1 MVAKTIRFFDA
12 FSGVG
17 GFREG
22 LTRAGGFS
30 CVGHCEIDKYAE
42 QSYRLLFDTEGEW
55 YCDDARKMQPD
66 DMPDFELLCGGFPCQ
81 AFSVAGKRAG
91 FADPRG
97 TLFFEIARLAQ
108 ARRPAYLLLENVPGL
123 LTHDQGRTFSAI
135 LATLNDLGYRVEWMV
150 LNSADFR
157 VPQVRKR
164 VFIVGYLDPRC
175 AGKILPV
182 FGTNGKTLIQIL
194 GGSQGYRV
202 YDPRGTACT
211 QTAGGGGKGV
221 KSIAGLA
228 YSLFLIVY
236 MVLPAVFSGYS
247 PILMSIICGVLSTAV
262 TLLLL
267 NGNSEK
273 TWAAILSTV
282 IGVICSLL
290 FFLIMSLLVH
300 IDGFSSSEAE
310 GLVLISQE
318 TGLQIKD
325 VLFAGVLISSLGAI
339 MDTGMSIVSALYEVY
354 THNPG
359 LGTKELFLS
368 GIEMGKDMIGTMT
381 NTLILAFTGS
391 AFITLLVFLSYQV
404 QADQL
409 FNSNYLTIEI
419 AQGICGTFGIVLTV
433 PVASAVT
440 AAFLAR
446 KKNA

>member
-1 MVAKTIRFFDA
+1 MWNRIKENSIV
-12 FSGVG
+12 
-17 GFREG
+17 
-22 LTRAGGFS
+22 
-30 CVGHCEIDKYAE
+30 
-42 QSYRLLFDTEGEW
+42 LF
-55 YCDDARKMQPD
+55 
-66 DMPDFELLCGGFPCQ
+66 
-81 AFSVAGKRAG
+81 
-91 FADPRG
+91 
-97 TLFFEIARLAQ
+97 I
-108 ARRPAYLLLENVPGL
+108 
-123 LTHDQGRTFSAI
+123 I
-135 LATLNDLGYRVEWMV
+135 LATVIAAVLLQRFSFQSYSRYASDTLHYEKAVVVEVSDESLEYDEGLEIYLGTQELKVEMLDSEEEGSIIDV
-150 LNSADFR
+150 TN
-157 VPQVRKR
+157 
-164 VFIVGYLDPRC
+164 YL
-175 AGKILPV
+175 
-182 FGTNGKTLIQIL
+182 
-194 GGSQGYRV
+194 
-202 YDPRGTACT
+202 T
-211 QTAGGGGKGV
+211 QTHNCIGRGKGV
-221 KSIAGLA
+221 KAIAGLA
-228 YSLFLIVY
+228 YSLFMIIYL
-236 MVLPAVFSGYS
+236 VLPAVFSGYS
-247 PILMSIICGVLSTAV
+247 PIWMSILCGILSTAV

-267 NGNSEK
+267 NGQSEK
-273 TWAAILSTV
+273 TWAAILSTTV
-282 IGVICSLL
+282 GVICSLL
-290 FFLIMSLLVH
+290 LFLIMSHLVH

-310 GLVLISQE
+310 GLVLINQE
-318 TGLQIKD
+318 TGLKIKD

>member
-1 MVAKTIRFFDA
+1 MWNRIKENAIVLLIIAVTVLVTVLLQNFGFQSYSRFASDTLHYERA
-12 FSGVG
+12 VVVEVLSEDLEYDKNLEITLGTQVLQVRMLNG
-17 GFREG
+17 EEEG
-22 LTRAGGFS
+22 NTLEVTNYLTQTHN
-30 CVGHCEIDKYAE
+30 VYAE
-42 QSYRLLFDTEGEW
+42 EGSRLIINADRPEGDVEP
-55 YCDDARKMQPD
+55 YYTVYNYDR
-66 DMPDFELLCGGFPCQ
+66 
-81 AFSVAGKRAG
+81 
-91 FADPRG
+91 
-97 TLFFEIARLAQ
+97 T
-108 ARRPAYLLLENVPGL
+108 VPMI
-123 LTHDQGRTFSAI
+123 SC
-135 LATLNDLGYRVEWMV
+135 
-150 LNSADFR
+150 
-157 VPQVRKR
+157 
-164 VFIVGYLDPRC
+164 FIVLAAAVIC
-175 AGKILPV
+175 I
-182 FGTNGKTLIQIL
+182 
-194 GGSQGYRV
+194 
-202 YDPRGTACT
+202 
-211 QTAGGGGKGV
+211 GGGKGV

-354 THNPG
+354 THNQG
-359 LGTKELFLS
+359 LTVKELFRS

-404 QADQL
+404 QPAQL

-433 PVASAVT
+433 PAASAI
-440 AAFLAR
+440 AAVLLA
-446 KKNA
+446 KKKSLNK

>member
-1 MVAKTIRFFDA
+1 MWNRIKENAIVLLIIAVTVLVTVLLQNFGFQSYSRFASDTLHYERA
-12 FSGVG
+12 VVVEVLSEDLEYDKNLEITLGTQVLQVRMLNG
-17 GFREG
+17 EEEG
-22 LTRAGGFS
+22 NTLEVTNYLTQTHN
-30 CVGHCEIDKYAE
+30 VYAE
-42 QSYRLLFDTEGEW
+42 EGTRLIINADRPEGDVEP
-55 YCDDARKMQPD
+55 YYTVYNYDR
-66 DMPDFELLCGGFPCQ
+66 
-81 AFSVAGKRAG
+81 
-91 FADPRG
+91 
-97 TLFFEIARLAQ
+97 T
-108 ARRPAYLLLENVPGL
+108 VPMISC
-123 LTHDQGRTFSAI
+123 FI
-135 LATLNDLGYRVEWMV
+135 VLATAV
-150 LNSADFR
+150 
-157 VPQVRKR
+157 
-164 VFIVGYLDPRC
+164 IC
-175 AGKILPV
+175 I
-182 FGTNGKTLIQIL
+182 
-194 GGSQGYRV
+194 
-202 YDPRGTACT
+202 
-211 QTAGGGGKGV
+211 GGGKGV

-318 TGLQIKD
+318 TDLQIKD

-354 THNPG
+354 THNQG
-359 LGTKELFLS
+359 LTAKELFRS

-404 QADQL
+404 QPAQL

-433 PVASAVT
+433 PAASAI
-440 AAFLAR
+440 AAVLLA
-446 KKNA
+446 KKKSLNK

>member
-1 MVAKTIRFFDA
+1 MWNRIKENAIVLLIIAVTVLVTVLLQNFGFQSYSRFASDTLHYERA
-12 FSGVG
+12 VVVEVLSEDLEYDKNLEITLGTQVLQVRMLNG
-17 GFREG
+17 EEEG
-22 LTRAGGFS
+22 NTLEVTNYLTQTHN
-30 CVGHCEIDKYAE
+30 VYAE
-42 QSYRLLFDTEGEW
+42 EGTRLIINADRPEGDVEP
-55 YCDDARKMQPD
+55 YYTVYNYDR
-66 DMPDFELLCGGFPCQ
+66 
-81 AFSVAGKRAG
+81 
-91 FADPRG
+91 
-97 TLFFEIARLAQ
+97 T
-108 ARRPAYLLLENVPGL
+108 VPMI
-123 LTHDQGRTFSAI
+123 SC
-135 LATLNDLGYRVEWMV
+135 
-150 LNSADFR
+150 
-157 VPQVRKR
+157 
-164 VFIVGYLDPRC
+164 FIVLAAAVIC
-175 AGKILPV
+175 I
-182 FGTNGKTLIQIL
+182 
-194 GGSQGYRV
+194 
-202 YDPRGTACT
+202 
-211 QTAGGGGKGV
+211 GGGKGV

-354 THNPG
+354 THNQG
-359 LGTKELFLS
+359 LTVKELFRS

-404 QADQL
+404 QPAQL

-433 PVASAVT
+433 PAASAI
-440 AAFLAR
+440 AAVLLA
-446 KKNA
+446 KKKSLNK

>member
-1 MVAKTIRFFDA
+1 MWNRIKENAIVLLIIAVTVVVTVLLQNFGFQSYSRFASDTLHYERA
-12 FSGVG
+12 VVVEVLSEDLEYDENLEITLGTQVLQVRMLNG
-17 GFREG
+17 EEEG
-22 LTRAGGFS
+22 NTLEVTNYLTQTHN
-30 CVGHCEIDKYAE
+30 VYAE
-42 QSYRLLFDTEGEW
+42 EGTRLIINADRPEGDVEP
-55 YCDDARKMQPD
+55 YYTVYNYDR
-66 DMPDFELLCGGFPCQ
+66 
-81 AFSVAGKRAG
+81 
-91 FADPRG
+91 
-97 TLFFEIARLAQ
+97 T
-108 ARRPAYLLLENVPGL
+108 VPMI
-123 LTHDQGRTFSAI
+123 SC
-135 LATLNDLGYRVEWMV
+135 
-150 LNSADFR
+150 
-157 VPQVRKR
+157 
-164 VFIVGYLDPRC
+164 FIVLAAAVIC
-175 AGKILPV
+175 I
-182 FGTNGKTLIQIL
+182 
-194 GGSQGYRV
+194 
-202 YDPRGTACT
+202 
-211 QTAGGGGKGV
+211 GGGKGV

-354 THNPG
+354 THNQG
-359 LGTKELFLS
+359 LTVKELFRS

-404 QADQL
+404 QPAQL

-433 PVASAVT
+433 PAASAI
-440 AAFLAR
+440 AAVLLA
-446 KKNA
+446 KKKSLNK

>member
-1 MVAKTIRFFDA
+1 MI
-12 FSGVG
+12 
-17 GFREG
+17 
-22 LTRAGGFS
+22 S
-30 CVGHCEIDKYAE
+30 C
-42 QSYRLLFDTEGEW
+42 
-55 YCDDARKMQPD
+55 
-66 DMPDFELLCGGFPCQ
+66 
-81 AFSVAGKRAG
+81 
-91 FADPRG
+91 
-97 TLFFEIARLAQ
+97 
-108 ARRPAYLLLENVPGL
+108 
-123 LTHDQGRTFSAI
+123 
-135 LATLNDLGYRVEWMV
+135 
-150 LNSADFR
+150 
-157 VPQVRKR
+157 
-164 VFIVGYLDPRC
+164 FIVLAAAVIC
-175 AGKILPV
+175 I
-182 FGTNGKTLIQIL
+182 
-194 GGSQGYRV
+194 
-202 YDPRGTACT
+202 
-211 QTAGGGGKGV
+211 GGGKGV

-236 MVLPAVFSGYS
+236 MVLPAVFCGYS

-354 THNPG
+354 THNQG
-359 LGTKELFLS
+359 LTAKELFRS

-404 QADQL
+404 QPAQL

-433 PVASAVT
+433 PAASAI
-440 AAFLAR
+440 AAVLLA
-446 KKNA
+446 KKKSLNK

>member
-1 MVAKTIRFFDA
+1 MWNRIKENAIVLLIIAVTVLVTVLLQNFGFQSYSRFASDTLHYERA
-12 FSGVG
+12 VVVEVLSEDLEYDKNLEITLGTQVLQVRMLNG
-17 GFREG
+17 EEEG
-22 LTRAGGFS
+22 NTLEVTNYLTQTHN
-30 CVGHCEIDKYAE
+30 VYAE
-42 QSYRLLFDTEGEW
+42 EGTRLIINADRPEGDVEP
-55 YCDDARKMQPD
+55 YYTVYNYDR
-66 DMPDFELLCGGFPCQ
+66 
-81 AFSVAGKRAG
+81 
-91 FADPRG
+91 
-97 TLFFEIARLAQ
+97 T
-108 ARRPAYLLLENVPGL
+108 VPMISC
-123 LTHDQGRTFSAI
+123 FI
-135 LATLNDLGYRVEWMV
+135 VLATAV
-150 LNSADFR
+150 
-157 VPQVRKR
+157 
-164 VFIVGYLDPRC
+164 IC
-175 AGKILPV
+175 I
-182 FGTNGKTLIQIL
+182 
-194 GGSQGYRV
+194 
-202 YDPRGTACT
+202 
-211 QTAGGGGKGV
+211 GGGKGV

-310 GLVLISQE
+310 GLVLISRE

-339 MDTGMSIVSALYEVY
+339 MDTRMSIVSALYEVY
-354 THNPG
+354 THNQG
-359 LGTKELFLS
+359 LTAKGLFRS

-404 QADQL
+404 QPAQL

-433 PVASAVT
+433 PAASAI
-440 AAFLAR
+440 AAVLLA
-446 KKNA
+446 KKKSLNK